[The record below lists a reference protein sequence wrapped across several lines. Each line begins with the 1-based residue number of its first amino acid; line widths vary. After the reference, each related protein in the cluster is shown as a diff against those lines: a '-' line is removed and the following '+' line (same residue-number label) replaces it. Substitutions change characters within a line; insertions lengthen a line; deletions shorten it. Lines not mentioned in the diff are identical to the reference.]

1 MHKHIICEKN
11 GGLGSITLSAE
22 KTLNSLTIPMI
33 AELHDVLKQWKEDPE
48 IACVFLQGA
57 GEKAFCAG
65 GDVRQLYDAIIK
77 KREED
82 PKGSHRA
89 VPQACLEFFSK
100 EYELDYEIH
109 KYPKPIIVWAHGI
122 VMGGGIGL
130 EAGASHRVVTER
142 SKLAMPEITIGLYPD
157 VGGTWFLNKMPDGF
171 GLYLGLT
178 GTRLNAADCLYLKL
192 ADHFIPSNL
201 KNEVVASLQKANWQK
216 GNENNHAKV
225 TEFLNSVS
233 ANHQPEE
240 SQAKLH
246 QSFVSRFEEISS
258 VEAFR
263 KTLLACTD
271 KDDWINAGIKAFE
284 SGSPSSAHIIFEQ
297 LKRGRNLSL
306 EDVFR
311 SELNLSAQCTIHPDF
326 AEGVRALL
334 VDKDQAP
341 KWQPATLE
349 EIKDTWV
356 ESYFSP
362 LWKDGEHPLKQLG
375 NSEAVCKK

>member
-1 MHKHIICEKN
+1 MHKYIICEKN
-11 GGLGSITLSAE
+11 GGLGSITLSSE
-22 KTLNSLTIPMI
+22 KTLNSLSIPMI
-33 AELHDVLKQWKEDPE
+33 AELHDVLKQWKADEE
-48 IACVFLQGA
+48 IACVLLQGA

-65 GDVRQLYDAIIK
+65 GDVRRLYDAIIK
-77 KREED
+77 QRDEAPEE
-82 PKGSHRA
+82 
-89 VPQACLEFFSK
+89 VPQDCLDFFTQ
-100 EYELDYEIH
+100 EYKLDYEIH
-109 KYPKPIIVWAHGI
+109 KYPKPIVVWADGI

-130 EAGASHRVVTER
+130 EAGASHRIVTEK

-157 VGGTWFLNKMPDGF
+157 VGGTWFLNRMPDGF

-192 ADHFIPSNL
+192 ADYFIPLNL
-201 KNEVVASLQKANWQK
+201 KPEVIARLQKANWEK
-216 GNENNHAKV
+216 NNENNFAKV
-225 TEFLNSVS
+225 TDILNSIS
-233 ANHQPEE
+233 AEHQPDK
-240 SQAKLH
+240 SLAQSH

-258 VEAFR
+258 VDAFR
-263 KTLLACTD
+263 KTLLACYD
-271 KDDWINAGIKAFE
+271 KDDWINAGIKSFE

-306 EDVFR
+306 EEVFR
-311 SELNLSAQCTIHPDF
+311 SELNLSAQCCIHPDF

-334 VDKDQAP
+334 VDKDQSP

-349 EIKDTWV
+349 AITDKWV
-356 ESYFSP
+356 ESYFRP